1 MAYKTIEINNA
12 TAVYQQA
19 TKTNHFYKGFS
30 SVDDANTG
38 SRLYDL
44 DLIKQDII
52 NHFNTKKGSRVMNP
66 TFGSAIWDLLMEP
79 LTEIVREQLTD
90 DITKICTSDPR
101 VTPTQLDLTEYDNGY
116 ILEITLLLNGTDQ
129 SSTLKLS
136 FDQSIGLTVQ

>member
-1 MAYKTIEINNA
+1 MAYKTIELNNS

-19 TKTNHFYKGFS
+19 TKTSHFYKGFS
-30 SVDDANTG
+30 SVDDSNTG

-79 LTEIVREQLTD
+79 LTEKVRDQLTD

-129 SSTLKLS
+129 SSTMKLS
-136 FDQSIGLTVQ
+136 FDQSIGLGVQ

>member
-1 MAYKTIEINNA
+1 MAYKTIELNNS

-19 TKTNHFYKGFS
+19 TKINHFYKGFS
-30 SVDDANTG
+30 SVDDSNTG

-66 TFGSAIWDLLMEP
+66 AFGSAIWDLLMEP
-79 LTEIVREQLTD
+79 LTEKVRDQLTD

-129 SSTLKLS
+129 SSTMKLS
-136 FDQSIGLTVQ
+136 FDQSIGLSVQ

>member
-1 MAYKTIEINNA
+1 MAYKTIELNNS

-19 TKTNHFYKGFS
+19 AKTNHFYKGFS
-30 SVDDANTG
+30 SVDNNNTG

-79 LTEIVREQLTD
+79 LTETVREQLTD

-129 SSTLKLS
+129 SSTMKLS
-136 FDQSIGLTVQ
+136 FDQSIGLSVQ

>member
-1 MAYKTIEINNA
+1 MAYKTIELNNS
-12 TAVYQQA
+12 TAVSQQA
-19 TKTNHFYKGFS
+19 AKTNHFYKGFS
-30 SVDDANTG
+30 SVDDNNTG

-79 LTEIVREQLTD
+79 LTETVREQLTD

-129 SSTLKLS
+129 SSTMKLS
-136 FDQSIGLTVQ
+136 FDQSIGLSVQ

>member
-1 MAYKTIEINNA
+1 MAYKTIELNNS

-19 TKTNHFYKGFS
+19 AKTNHFYKGFS
-30 SVDDANTG
+30 SVDDNNTG

-79 LTEIVREQLTD
+79 LTETVREQLTD

-101 VTPTQLDLTEYDNGY
+101 VTPIQLDLTEYDNGY

-129 SSTLKLS
+129 SSTMKLS
-136 FDQSIGLTVQ
+136 FDQSIGLSVQ

>member
-1 MAYKTIEINNA
+1 MAYKTIELNNS

-19 TKTNHFYKGFS
+19 AKTNHFYKGFS
-30 SVDDANTG
+30 SVDDNNTG

-79 LTEIVREQLTD
+79 LTETVREQLTD

-129 SSTLKLS
+129 SSTMKLS
-136 FDQSIGLTVQ
+136 CDQSIGRSVQ

>member
-1 MAYKTIEINNA
+1 MAYKTIELNNS

-19 TKTNHFYKGFS
+19 AKTNHFYKGFS
-30 SVDDANTG
+30 SVDDNNTG

-79 LTEIVREQLTD
+79 LTETVREQLTD

-129 SSTLKLS
+129 SSTMKLS
-136 FDQSIGLTVQ
+136 FDQSIGLSVQ